1 MKSTQCISRQSHE
14 ACKKVEI
21 YFRQLTGV
29 VDELLLSFKLTT
41 CRDKTRQNF
50 AARLK
55 ALFDEC
61 AKFYFEILLLQSIK
75 ENYFVSSER
84 MLYCCWVE
92 LCVQF
97 QAAHVIWQFRI
108 KSSNLKSSRERETEN
123 SMREP

>member
-84 MLYCCWVE
+84 CFIVVGLSYV
-92 LCVQF
+92 F
-97 QAAHVIWQFRI
+97 NFRPPTL
-108 KSSNLKSSRERETEN
+108 SGNFASNLAI
-123 SMREP
+123 